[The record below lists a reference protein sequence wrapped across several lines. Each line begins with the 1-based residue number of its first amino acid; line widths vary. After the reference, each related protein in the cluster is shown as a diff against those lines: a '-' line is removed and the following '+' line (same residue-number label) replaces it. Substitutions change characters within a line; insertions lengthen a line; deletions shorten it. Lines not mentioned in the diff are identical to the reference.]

1 MFGNVFLPPYLGD
14 YGIAIGCCAYALFGN
29 RYDASSSTS
38 LASSISLE
46 DDHEDEY
53 RDELNNANDKD
64 KDKDADATTTAAA
77 ATTTMKGEDLPPPP
91 PPLWYGPLSPYL
103 GPSPINIEMAEE
115 IKAASPWL
123 NVKNKTDNP
132 ESSSSKIIDI
142 IIDKMD
148 NGGVVILYRGR

>member
-46 DDHEDEY
+46 DDHEDED

-91 PPLWYGPLSPYL
+91 TGRSPLALPRTIS
-103 GPSPINIEMAEE
+103 
-115 IKAASPWL
+115 
-123 NVKNKTDNP
+123 DQHR
-132 ESSSSKIIDI
+132 
-142 IIDKMD
+142 
-148 NGGVVILYRGR
+148 NGGGNKSCLTVAQRQK